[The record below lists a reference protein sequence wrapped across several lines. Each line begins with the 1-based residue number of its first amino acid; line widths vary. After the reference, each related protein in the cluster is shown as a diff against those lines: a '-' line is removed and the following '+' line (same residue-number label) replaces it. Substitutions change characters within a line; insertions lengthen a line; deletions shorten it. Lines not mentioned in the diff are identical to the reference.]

1 MGKSVYKANLYDMNG
16 KRVFSETLTANQSSL
31 LLSQLSAGMYVLH
44 IEKNGSI
51 IKQEKFIK
59 E

>member
-1 MGKSVYKANLYDMNG
+1 MSKSVYKANLYDMNG

-31 LLSQLSAGMYVLH
+31 QLAQFSAGMYFLY
-44 IEKNGSI
+44 IEKNGII